1 MHRREGA
8 KFPWGKA
15 LGWLIPIALIIIV
28 IIARSNAVDEG
39 ERRNRAMSRVIVTS
53 ETAIQTAV
61 ATRVVPL
68 MVVDGTAVA
77 VVPPTESASDCDED
91 FVGLDSSV
99 EDAIARGY
107 EINFAVIEE
116 SASPEEFISKRP
128 DALREVAQVWRDVAV
143 NRGAEPARLLGVIAD
158 IWEQNAAIDI
168 NDAAAQADSLR
179 SIADVYLDLADEFEK
194 CESTKSFA
202 SDLRQ
207 EAQGMQQLAD
217 EAS

>member
-1 MHRREGA
+1 MHRREGP
-8 KFPWGKA
+8 KFPWSKA
-15 LGWLIPIALIIIV
+15 LVWLIPIALVIV
-28 IIARSNAVDEG
+28 VTTACSNAVDEG
-39 ERRNRAMSRVIVTS
+39 EGSNHATSRVIVTS
-53 ETAIQTAV
+53 PP
-61 ATRVVPL
+61 AT
-68 MVVDGTAVA
+68 T
-77 VVPPTESASDCDED
+77 DCNRD

-116 SASPEEFISKRP
+116 SASPEEFIRKRP
-128 DALREVAQVWRDVAV
+128 DALREVAQVWRDVAA
-143 NRGAEPARLLGVIAD
+143 NGGAEPARLLGVIAD

-179 SIADVYLDLADEFEK
+179 SIADVYLDLADEFKK